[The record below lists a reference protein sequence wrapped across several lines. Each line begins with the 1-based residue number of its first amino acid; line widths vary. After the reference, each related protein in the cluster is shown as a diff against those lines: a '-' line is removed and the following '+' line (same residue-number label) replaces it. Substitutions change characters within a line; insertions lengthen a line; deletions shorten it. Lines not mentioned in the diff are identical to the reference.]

1 MNFSQTKRL
10 PGMFITSFRLQAKLL
25 SLVLLFIALPYSVM
39 AQQTA
44 DQITSDYFTVKQVVP
59 GVWAL
64 IAKQRTPNLAVS
76 NAAVIELGDKVMVID
91 SHLSPSAAREAARI
105 IASITGNKPV
115 RYLVNT
121 HWHPD
126 HTQGNSTYS
135 SAFPGVLD
143 IISHTNTRR
152 DIIALEIPFL
162 KDQKVTLPK
171 QIADIKQQIASGRKD
186 GAPMTEQQ
194 KRQLQAQLT
203 QGEALLKEIENLEIT
218 LPTLTLERSMRLYAA
233 DREVQILYF
242 GRGHTEG
249 DVVVFL
255 PKEKVLVTGDLL
267 TNSIPF
273 MRDAFPLEWSASLA
287 GVEKLDYTQNIP
299 GHGDVQQGK
308 ERLIILRAFFDDL
321 IPAVE
326 RAISEGKSVEDA
338 KKTIKAELAPRH
350 EKNFPSWNGG
360 AEAAIDR
367 VYQHIRAGR
376 R

>member
-1 MNFSQTKRL
+1 MLKIPARL
-10 PGMFITSFRLQAKLL
+10 CAK
-25 SLVLLFIALPYSVM
+25 LVLLAIAFVASVSIAT
-39 AQQTA
+39 AQQPA
-44 DQITSDYFTVKQVVP
+44 DQITSDYFNVKQVVP

-64 IAKQRTPNLAVS
+64 IVKPRTPSLAVS
-76 NAAVIELGDKVMVID
+76 NAAVIELGDKVMVVD

-105 IASITGNKPV
+105 IAALTNNKPV

-126 HTQGNSTYS
+126 HVQGNSTYS

-143 IISHTNTRR
+143 IISHINTRR

-162 KDQKVTLPK
+162 KDQKIALPK
-171 QIADIKQQIASGRKD
+171 QIADIKKQLALGIRDGVALTDQQ
-186 GAPMTEQQ
+186 Q
-194 KRQLQAQLT
+194 RQLQTQIAQA
-203 QGEALLKEIENLEIT
+203 EALLKDIETLEIT
-218 LPTLTLERSMRLYAA
+218 LPTLTLERSMQLHAA

-249 DVVVFL
+249 DIVIFL
-255 PKEKVLVTGDLL
+255 PKEKVLITGDLL

-273 MRDAFPLEWSASLA
+273 MRDAFPLEWSATLA

-308 ERLIILRAFFDDL
+308 ERLVMLRAFFDDL

-326 RAISEGKSVEDA
+326 RAIAEGRSVDEA
-338 KKTIKAELAPRH
+338 KKSIKSELAPRH

-367 VYQHIRAGR
+367 VYQHLKNKR
-376 R
+376 

>member
-1 MNFSQTKRL
+1 MLINSIRL
-10 PGMFITSFRLQAKLL
+10 RAQSALLALFFIT
-25 SLVLLFIALPYSVM
+25 LPCVGM
-39 AQQTA
+39 AQQPA
-44 DQITSDYFTVKQVVP
+44 DQIASDYFTVKQVVP

-64 IAKQRTPNLAVS
+64 VVKPRTPSLAVS

-105 IASITGNKPV
+105 IAALTGNKPV

-143 IISHTNTRR
+143 IISHANTRR

-162 KDQKVTLPK
+162 KDQKITLPK
-171 QIADIKQQIASGRKD
+171 QIAGIKEQLASGRKD
-186 GAPMTEQQ
+186 GAPLTDQQ
-194 KRQLQAQLT
+194 KRQLQAQIT

-218 LPTLTLERSMRLYAA
+218 LPTLTLERSMRLHTA

-273 MRDAFPLEWSASLA
+273 MRDAFPLEWSATLA

-308 ERLIILRAFFDDL
+308 ERLTMLRAFLDDL

-338 KKTIKAELAPRH
+338 KKSIKAELTPRH

-367 VYQHIRAGR
+367 VYQHTRTKR
-376 R
+376 Q

>member
-1 MNFSQTKRL
+1 MLNSPARFSAKL
-10 PGMFITSFRLQAKLL
+10 MLLAIAFLITSAH
-25 SLVLLFIALPYSVM
+25 SIP
-39 AQQTA
+39 AQQSA
-44 DQITSDYFTVKQVVP
+44 DQIASDYFNVKQVVP

-64 IAKQRTPNLAVS
+64 IVKPRQPSLAVS
-76 NAAVIELGDKVMVID
+76 NAAVIELGDKVLIVD

-105 IASITGNKPV
+105 IAALTNNKPV

-126 HTQGNSTYS
+126 HVQGNSTYS

-162 KDQKVTLPK
+162 KDQKIALPK
-171 QIADIKQQIASGRKD
+171 QIAAIKEQIASGQRN
-186 GAPMTEQQ
+186 GAPLTDQQ
-194 KRQLQAQLT
+194 RQQLQAQLA
-203 QGEALLKEIENLEIT
+203 QAEAVLKDIETLEIT

-249 DVVVFL
+249 DVVIFL

-273 MRDAFPLEWSASLA
+273 MRDSFPLEWSATLA
-287 GVEKLDYTQNIP
+287 GVENLDYTQNIP

-308 ERLIILRAFFDDL
+308 ERLIMLRAFFNDL

-326 RAISEGKSVEDA
+326 RAIAEGKSADDA
-338 KKTIKAELAPRH
+338 KRAIKAELAARH

-367 VYQHIRAGR
+367 VYQHLKDR

>member
-1 MNFSQTKRL
+1 MMNMISPIR
-10 PGMFITSFRLQAKLL
+10 PQAKFALL
-25 SLVLLFIALPYSVM
+25 VIILFLALASAAL
-39 AQQTA
+39 AQQA
-44 DQITSDYFTVKQVVP
+44 PEQIASDYFNVKQVAP

-64 IAKQRTPNLAVS
+64 IVKPRTPSLAVS
-76 NAAVIELGDKVMVID
+76 NAAVIELGDKVMVVD
-91 SHLSPSAAREAARI
+91 SHLSPSAAREAARV
-105 IASITGNKPV
+105 IALLTGNKPV
-115 RYLVNT
+115 RYLINT

-126 HTQGNSTYS
+126 HVQGNSTYS

-162 KDQKVTLPK
+162 KDQKVALPR
-171 QIADIKQQIASGRKD
+171 QITGIKGQLATGKRD
-186 GAPMTEQQ
+186 GAPMTDAQ
-194 KRQLQAQLT
+194 KRQLENQIAQA
-203 QGEALLKEIENLEIT
+203 EALLKDIENLEIT
-218 LPTLTLERSMRLYAA
+218 LPTLTLDRSMILHAG

-249 DVVVFL
+249 DVVIFL

-273 MRDAFPLEWSASLA
+273 MRDAFPLEWSATLA

-308 ERLIILRAFFDDL
+308 ERLIMLRAFFDDL
-321 IPAVE
+321 IPAVQ
-326 RAISEGKSVEDA
+326 RAVSEGKPVEEA
-338 KKTIKAELAPRH
+338 KKTVKAELAARH

-367 VYQHIRAGR
+367 VYQHLKSKRQ
-376 R
+376 